1 MPRSVSETPKVKI
14 IEIYG
19 KIMTDYFSQLCE
31 SEIIKELNYPHDSI
45 CSGINVIH
53 RVFEIVLIK
62 TKNLKKTYHYSQK
75 AYYYYL
81 EYIDQIYRAN
91 LSQNLNNVDIVLFVY
106 KKTIYDI
113 YDGDE
118 DDESSQTL
126 SNIMTL
132 NNDVIQFDEQE
143 WREILLKIMKL
154 INLLFHWSNT
164 RINFHER
171 CILLNKY
178 LLRFIY
184 NIDKTNSLL
193 QILEIVQ
200 EKTDMSFVVYDN
212 LLSELLKK
220 IESVNSKNDTFSNDS
235 ALLKFY
241 IEESTFQEKF
251 ETGNMKD
258 FVKWLYL

>member
-1 MPRSVSETPKVKI
+1 MPRLCSETPKAKI

-19 KIMTDYFSQLCE
+19 KVITDYFSQLCE
-31 SEIIKELNYPHDSI
+31 SEIIKELNYPHDTI
-45 CSGINVIH
+45 CIGINIIH

-62 TKNLKKTYHYSQK
+62 TKNLKKTYYYSQK

-91 LSQNLNNVDIVLFVY
+91 LSQNLNNVDIILFVY
-106 KKTIYDI
+106 KKTIFDI
-113 YDGDE
+113 YDGE
-118 DDESSQTL
+118 DDDSSQTL

-132 NNDVIQFDEQE
+132 NNDVLQFDEKE
-143 WREILLKIMKL
+143 WRENLLKIMKA
-154 INLLFHWSNT
+154 INILFHWDNAK
-164 RINFHER
+164 INFHQR
-171 CILLNKY
+171 QSLSNKY
-178 LLRFIY
+178 LLQFIH
-184 NIDKTNSLL
+184 NINKATP
-193 QILEIVQ
+193 ILKFIEIIQ
-200 EKTDMSFVVYDN
+200 EKTDMSFVVYEN

-220 IESVNSKNDTFSNDS
+220 IESSNAKNDTLTNDS

-241 IEESTFQEKF
+241 IEESTFREKF